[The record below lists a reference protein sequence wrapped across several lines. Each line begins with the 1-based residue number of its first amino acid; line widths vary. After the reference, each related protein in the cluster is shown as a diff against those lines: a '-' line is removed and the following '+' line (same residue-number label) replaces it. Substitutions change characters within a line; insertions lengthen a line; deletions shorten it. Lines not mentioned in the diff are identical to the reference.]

1 MESAAA
7 SHAGG
12 LVTRLEQ
19 LVAAEFRLLSGVRG
33 EVDRLRDEV
42 AIINAD
48 LRRLSEAD
56 ESAVDHSVREWMKQA
71 RELAYDAEDCID
83 LFFFLRISLAP
94 PRAGALRRAWRWF
107 FTIRPRARHRL
118 AIDIQDA
125 LARAGPLAIRL
136 HDRNFVVDTA
146 LPRSVWFVPASTTP
160 STALSKLVGVDDQ
173 VQHLSDL
180 VKSDQKLTSDNQ
192 RDVSLKVFCIVGF
205 AGLGKTTLAME
216 VCKSLE
222 EEFHCQAMVSVS
234 QVFDAGKDLGRL
246 LKQIIKKV
254 VRVTR
259 DHRGRGLQEE
269 QELRSIDEDD
279 VDELAMMLGDRLDGK
294 RLAVFRTRN
303 FDLINK
309 EKKSRQLINC
319 KTDLIRYL
327 IVIDDVWSISAWEAI
342 MSRMPDNKCSSRIIV
357 TTRIEHVARACSS
370 ASLEEEYY
378 IHRVKPLQF
387 QDAKKL
393 FINAVFGPQQYCP
406 EHLVEIMH
414 KILTRC
420 NGLPLAI
427 VCIGRLLAG
436 YRSSEGIEIWTRVS
450 NSISSEMENNSTLE
464 GMRQIITLSYNH
476 LPHHL
481 RACMMYLSIFPED
494 YTIGKNR
501 LLYRWIAEGLVSEQ
515 RGLTIMEVAE
525 AYFDELV
532 SRNMIQP
539 PRVEPYG
546 RTVSCQVH
554 DMMLDIVISKALES
568 NFVSLVDGQCQ
579 GTSYGRVR
587 RLSIQSDDIGSAIDY
602 TKFSHIR
609 SLTTFRP
616 KGHRKLLDKLAKFT
630 LLRVLDLQDCKD
642 LQNHH
647 MKHVCQLFLL
657 RFLGLSGTDIT
668 ELPSQ
673 INKLRHLQT
682 LWLFNTLL
690 DKVPESL
697 VDLEKL
703 ERVGFSNRCN
713 SKILLRLPRQIRKM
727 KALQRIY
734 SFELREDDT
743 QLAKEIGDLAQ
754 LRVLGVILNCSNCSH
769 KQVLTE
775 LAKSIDR
782 CSLHELF
789 LDDMNFQANNMNF
802 LLELPSPPKSLRVLY
817 IRGIID
823 RIPGWVQSLTH
834 LILIELWWINLHS
847 NEIYG
852 VLYKLPSLSK
862 IILGRRCCSDDK
874 LVASTAFKFPLLREL
889 FLFPNEGTPR
899 VFGFEKGAMPK
910 LETLVMNFH
919 GEGSIL
925 DGIKHLK
932 SLKEVRLYGWKNYNS
947 QRSVVDQLKA
957 ESLSRQKL
965 HQFKVIVTY
974 NDLSAA
980 ASHAG
985 GLVARL
991 GQLVTAEFRLLSGVR
1006 GEVDRLKDEVAIMN
1020 SVLLPL
1026 SEVEE
1031 GAVDHFVRE
1040 WMNQVRELAYDA
1052 EDCIDLFLLRV
1063 SHAPPRAGALRHGWR
1078 RLVTIGPRHRL
1089 AGDIRKLLARAL
1101 AISERR
1107 VRYDIDGQ
1115 ALPRSVWFVPASTTV
1130 PSTAHALRPSKL
1142 VGIDDQVQHLSD
1154 LVKSER
1160 LTCDNQPDVGLKVFC
1175 IVGFAGLGKT
1185 TLAMEV
1191 CRSLE
1196 EEFACQAM
1204 VPVSQVFDA
1213 GKDLGR
1219 LLKQIIKKVVRVTSG
1234 RGLQE
1239 EQELRNIDEDD
1250 VDELAMML
1258 GDCLD
1263 GKRYLIVIDDVWS
1276 ISAWEAILSRLPDN
1290 KCNSRIIVATRIE
1303 HVARAC
1309 SSASLEEEYY
1319 IHRVKPLQF
1328 EDAKKLFIN
1337 AVFGPQQDCPEHLK
1351 DIMHKILTRCSGLPL
1366 AIVCIGRLL
1375 AGYRSPEGAV
1385 EMWTRVCNS
1394 TGSLMEN
1401 NPTLDGMRHIMTLSY
1416 NHLPHHLRACMMYLS
1431 LFPEDYVVDKH
1442 RLLYRWIAEGLV
1454 SEQRGLTPM
1463 EVAESY
1469 FAELVNRHMIQPS
1482 CTETLGTLMGCRVH
1496 DMMLDII
1503 VCKALESNFVSFV
1516 GGQCR
1521 DPSYGSVRRLAIQS
1535 DDLGSS
1541 IENTNLRH
1549 VRSLTTFRPQGHR
1562 KLLDRLAEFTLLRV
1576 LDLQDCKDL
1585 QNKHMKHVCQ
1595 LFLLRFLSL
1604 NGTDITKL
1612 PSQINKLQHLQA
1624 LWLIGQFIRPFFCGM
1639 D

>member
-12 LVTRLEQ
+12 LVARLGQ
-19 LVAAEFRLLSGVRG
+19 LVTAEFRLLSGVRG

-94 PRAGALRRAWRWF
+94 PRAGALRRACRWF
-107 FTIRPRARHRL
+107 LTIRPRARHRL

-125 LARAGPLAIRL
+125 RARAGRLAIRL
-136 HDRNFVVDTA
+136 HQQPRHDRNFVVDTA

-180 VKSDQKLTSDNQ
+180 VKSERLTCDNQ
-192 RDVSLKVFCIVGF
+192 PDVGLKVFCIVGF

-216 VCKSLE
+216 VCRSLE
-222 EEFHCQAMVSVS
+222 EEFACQAMVPVS

-279 VDELAMMLGDRLDGK
+279 VDELAMMLGDRVDGK
-294 RLAVFRTRN
+294 
-303 FDLINK
+303 
-309 EKKSRQLINC
+309 
-319 KTDLIRYL
+319 RYL

-393 FINAVFGPQQYCP
+393 FIDAVFGPQQYCP

-450 NSISSEMENNSTLE
+450 NSISSEMENNPTLE

-539 PRVEPYG
+539 PHVEPYG

-587 RLSIQSDDIGSAIDY
+587 RLSIQSDDIRSAIDY

-673 INKLRHLQT
+673 INKLWHLQT

-889 FLFPNEGTPR
+889 FLFPDEGTPR

-974 NDLSAA
+974 NDL
-980 ASHAG
+980 
-985 GLVARL
+985 V
-991 GQLVTAEFRLLSGVR
+991 
-1006 GEVDRLKDEVAIMN
+1006 
-1020 SVLLPL
+1020 
-1026 SEVEE
+1026 
-1031 GAVDHFVRE
+1031 
-1040 WMNQVRELAYDA
+1040 
-1052 EDCIDLFLLRV
+1052 
-1063 SHAPPRAGALRHGWR
+1063 
-1078 RLVTIGPRHRL
+1078 
-1089 AGDIRKLLARAL
+1089 
-1101 AISERR
+1101 
-1107 VRYDIDGQ
+1107 
-1115 ALPRSVWFVPASTTV
+1115 
-1130 PSTAHALRPSKL
+1130 SKL
-1142 VGIDDQVQHLSD
+1142 
-1154 LVKSER
+1154 
-1160 LTCDNQPDVGLKVFC
+1160 
-1175 IVGFAGLGKT
+1175 
-1185 TLAMEV
+1185 
-1191 CRSLE
+1191 
-1196 EEFACQAM
+1196 
-1204 VPVSQVFDA
+1204 
-1213 GKDLGR
+1213 
-1219 LLKQIIKKVVRVTSG
+1219 
-1234 RGLQE
+1234 
-1239 EQELRNIDEDD
+1239 
-1250 VDELAMML
+1250 
-1258 GDCLD
+1258 
-1263 GKRYLIVIDDVWS
+1263 
-1276 ISAWEAILSRLPDN
+1276 
-1290 KCNSRIIVATRIE
+1290 
-1303 HVARAC
+1303 
-1309 SSASLEEEYY
+1309 
-1319 IHRVKPLQF
+1319 
-1328 EDAKKLFIN
+1328 
-1337 AVFGPQQDCPEHLK
+1337 
-1351 DIMHKILTRCSGLPL
+1351 
-1366 AIVCIGRLL
+1366 
-1375 AGYRSPEGAV
+1375 
-1385 EMWTRVCNS
+1385 
-1394 TGSLMEN
+1394 
-1401 NPTLDGMRHIMTLSY
+1401 
-1416 NHLPHHLRACMMYLS
+1416 
-1431 LFPEDYVVDKH
+1431 
-1442 RLLYRWIAEGLV
+1442 
-1454 SEQRGLTPM
+1454 
-1463 EVAESY
+1463 
-1469 FAELVNRHMIQPS
+1469 
-1482 CTETLGTLMGCRVH
+1482 
-1496 DMMLDII
+1496 
-1503 VCKALESNFVSFV
+1503 
-1516 GGQCR
+1516 
-1521 DPSYGSVRRLAIQS
+1521 
-1535 DDLGSS
+1535 
-1541 IENTNLRH
+1541 
-1549 VRSLTTFRPQGHR
+1549 
-1562 KLLDRLAEFTLLRV
+1562 
-1576 LDLQDCKDL
+1576 
-1585 QNKHMKHVCQ
+1585 
-1595 LFLLRFLSL
+1595 
-1604 NGTDITKL
+1604 
-1612 PSQINKLQHLQA
+1612 
-1624 LWLIGQFIRPFFCGM
+1624 
-1639 D
+1639 